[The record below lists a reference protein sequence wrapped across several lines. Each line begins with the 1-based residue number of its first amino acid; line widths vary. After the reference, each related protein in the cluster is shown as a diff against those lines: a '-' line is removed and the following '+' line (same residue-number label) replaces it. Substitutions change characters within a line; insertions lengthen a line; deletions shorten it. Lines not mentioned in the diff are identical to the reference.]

1 MWTIFKVSIKFV
13 TILFFFYDLVFWSWG
28 IWDLSSL
35 TRDWTHSRAPCI
47 EKWSLSHWTTREAP
61 LHPFQCLDS
70 HLSSGWKNK
79 SRNYRLLA
87 LCLVP
92 SDKCFFFFFPLLW
105 FYFVEPF
112 PISTEIFRNISPN
125 CVPFPLWNTA
135 ALHFPA
141 FLAVGCGHVNEVLAN
156 GRWTKLILL
165 GLSKA
170 ICTQLCSRPQSGF
183 CEWFEALGDGGALDR
198 CLGSW
203 KMVQRCMSS
212 SQIDAHWN
220 VDSA

>member
-13 TILFFFYDLVFWSWG
+13 TILFLFYVLVFWSWG
-28 IWDLSSL
+28 IWDLSSP
-35 TRDWTHSRAPCI
+35 TRDWTHSRTPCI

-70 HLSSGWKNK
+70 HLSLGWKNK

-87 LCLVP
+87 LCLFP
-92 SDKCFFFFFPLLW
+92 SDKCFFPTPPLVLLCW
-105 FYFVEPF
+105 A
-112 PISTEIFRNISPN
+112 ISNLHRD
-125 CVPFPLWNTA
+125 LQK
-135 ALHFPA
+135 HFP
-141 FLAVGCGHVNEVLAN
+141 
-156 GRWTKLILL
+156 KLCPFSSVEHSRIVFPSLPCSWLWPCEWSPGQWKVDKIDTSLL

-203 KMVQRCMSS
+203 KTVQRCMSS
-212 SQIDAHWN
+212 SQLDAHWN